1 MYSPNFYNQ
10 TYTYS
15 NGKVSRS
22 QFFEKESGTTS
33 TMNYYWNKD
42 ESALTKQGIEYIMRD
57 SISGDTSF
65 IFENYYVLGVMGHQ
79 KTIKVTS
86 QSASI
91 LTKDLDFGQENFEEI
106 INKGDTVIINRY
118 SGKDNSTTLTKTELY
133 VSDTE
138 NTKCL
143 EMDKN
148 GTIANTIT
156 YEPMNDGYSLS
167 FYSDGF
173 ITIHYYSKPE
183 GTTSIRKTVK
193 RIKIAPKAHYFDLLG
208 RHKFAK

>member
-1 MYSPNFYNQ
+1 
-10 TYTYS
+10 
-15 NGKVSRS
+15 
-22 QFFEKESGTTS
+22 
-33 TMNYYWNKD
+33 
-42 ESALTKQGIEYIMRD
+42 
-57 SISGDTSF
+57 
-65 IFENYYVLGVMGHQ
+65 
-79 KTIKVTS
+79 
-86 QSASI
+86 
-91 LTKDLDFGQENFEEI
+91 
-106 INKGDTVIINRY
+106 
-118 SGKDNSTTLTKTELY
+118 
-133 VSDTE
+133 
-138 NTKCL
+138 
-143 EMDKN
+143 MDKN